1 MDLTF
6 FLQGVTAWELIRTGV
21 ISGLVFWTLHQLII
35 KRDIQQLVDSN
46 EAIKNQLTE
55 MKGDVEEQIEKEL
68 GPFKQLP
75 TEVQVLQ
82 TELRHLANVI
92 TIVHNLKQDLPLKI
106 DQ

>member
-21 ISGLVFWTLHQLII
+21 ISGIVFWTLHQLII

-46 EAIKNQLTE
+46 EEIKNQLTE

-68 GPFKQLP
+68 RPFRELP
-75 TEVQVLQ
+75 TEVKLLHAEIKNLGK
-82 TELRHLANVI
+82 TIA
-92 TIVHNLKQDLPLKI
+92 IVHNLKEKLPIHI
-106 DQ
+106 DE